1 MDQGEDA
8 PEKNAK
14 QFYAK
19 ASKSAGDAVSAS
31 GKAAE
36 KVAKANSLY
45 YKANT
50 LTLED
55 KLTDAQKAAQDAE
68 TLFRNVP
75 QGEQGQAACL
85 HLIGSLCMASS
96 QVDKALD
103 TLDKALNLSQ
113 TAGDAE
119 LEYAI
124 ALTTYNIQKQVAP
137 PVMMSGGVD
146 PGNDG

>member
-1 MDQGEDA
+1 M
-8 PEKNAK
+8 
-14 QFYAK
+14 
-19 ASKSAGDAVSAS
+19 
-31 GKAAE
+31 
-36 KVAKANSLY
+36 
-45 YKANT
+45 
-50 LTLED
+50 ED
-55 KLTDAQKAAQDAE
+55 KLTDAQKAASEAE

-103 TLDKALNLSQ
+103 TLAKALELSQ

-137 PVMMSGGVD
+137 PVMMSGMTPEMMAQMQAMMPAGGGGGGDMSALAAGRVSQ
-146 PGNDG
+146 PSQRVWTLASCGSSS